1 MDTLHTD
8 DLEGEKSIPDQMQV
22 LFEKWDPNSTSS
34 VFQHYFY
41 NQVGE
46 ERAPYYAPGPHEDEK
61 KWEEALK
68 NKPNSGSIP
77 VLAVGPLQVGR
88 RLEVQ
93 AVWARGLQTR
103 LHELNEVLTKRLQA
117 HDLQYSVRAQE
128 ARRKH
133 IVLSRRCL
141 ALATKV
147 QVLRNRG
154 YALDGAEEQIRMKLT
169 QLEKIAF
176 DPMLSGRQEEIWA
189 KMSVLRDRA
198 QILKAES
205 EKLAKEIQASSDN
218 GIDEEQMKRVEKVR
232 LYIDVFLYRQL
243 MFILVAWN
251 L

>member
-1 MDTLHTD
+1 M
-8 DLEGEKSIPDQMQV
+8 EV
-22 LFEKWDPNSTSS
+22 LFHKWDPSSTSC
-34 VFQHYFY
+34 VFQSYFY
-41 NQVGE
+41 NEVGE
-46 ERAPYYAPGPHEDEK
+46 ARAPYYAPGQHENEK

-68 NKPNSGSIP
+68 KKPSPGSIP
-77 VLAVGPLQVGR
+77 VLAVGPLQLGK

-93 AVWARGLQTR
+93 AVWVRGLQSR

-133 IVLSRRCL
+133 VVLSRRCM

-154 YALDGAEEQIRMKLT
+154 YALDGAEEQLRLKLT
-169 QLEKIAF
+169 ALEKIAF

-198 QILKAES
+198 QLLKSET
-205 EKLAKEIQASSDN
+205 EKLSKEAAAAGDG
-218 GIDEEQMKRVEKVR
+218 GIDEEQMKKVEKVR
-232 LYIDVFLYRQL
+232 VVRRALLF
-243 MFILVAWN
+243 AH
-251 L
+251 